1 MRYYSKVFKAS
12 NLSILEEVKII
23 CQPPPLNLVALN
35 SSEEVGNSIEKEN
48 SSESSIH
55 HEFIQKQEANEKAQS
70 IIDSAEESARS
81 IELAAQD
88 QVNRLREA
96 FRKESELLRLE
107 AKEQGYQE
115 GFELGKQEAESQI
128 QQEYSEKI
136 EQTNKLLE
144 LAHEQKDAIIS
155 EAEPFLLELSTE
167 IAKRIIKQ
175 ELTDYPDKFVEL
187 IKQHIL
193 RIKEREYVS
202 VCIHPDDYE
211 FVQSQR
217 AQLVAVVNGE
227 TEIKIIPDPLVSTKG
242 CVIRTDYGSVDARID
257 IQIEEIKNA
266 ILEVQIRGQES
277 GINSR

>member
-1 MRYYSKVFKAS
+1 MKSYSKVFKAS

-23 CQPPPLNLVALN
+23 CQPPPLNIITLN
-35 SSEEVGNSIEKEN
+35 SSEEVGISIENEN
-48 SSESSIH
+48 SSESLICY
-55 HEFIQKQEANEKAQS
+55 ELIREQEANEKAQC
-70 IIDSAEESARS
+70 IIDSAEESARL

-88 QVNRLREA
+88 HVNKLRDA
-96 FRKESELLRLE
+96 FHKESEIHRLE
-107 AKEQGYQE
+107 AKEQGFQE
-115 GFELGKQEAESQI
+115 GFELGRQEAESQI
-128 QQEYSEKI
+128 QQEYSDKI
-136 EQTNKLLE
+136 EQANKLLE

-155 EAEPFLLELSTE
+155 EAEPFLLELSTA
-167 IAKRIIKQ
+167 IATQIIKQ

-217 AQLVAVVNGE
+217 AQLIAVVNGE
-227 TEIKIIPDPLVSTKG
+227 TEIKIIPDPLVSIKG

-257 IQIEEIKNA
+257 TQIDEIKKV
-266 ILEVQIRGQES
+266 ILDALRRGLES
-277 GINSR
+277 GVNS